1 MRRKTLISRARGSSL
16 MIALFVI
23 VVFGILSVTLS
34 SLRVDSQSEF
44 DFEIWDMRA
53 ESAAEAALEI
63 ATYRM
68 YPLGTHVSSNTSELF
83 SDSGIDSLGGCRKV
97 PERISFSEDFSEE
110 RFPDLARCHAV
121 LKCERRI
128 ASLSDELTG
137 FKKEREIHYLIKV
150 KSVCKAGSY
159 KDDGVFY
166 SASKSVVAELIEGDG
181 IHELD

>member
-83 SDSGIDSLGGCRKV
+83 LDPGVDFGGGCLKV
-97 PERISFSEDFSEE
+97 PEIIRFSEE

-137 FKKEREIHYLIKV
+137 LKKEREIHYLIKV
-150 KSVCKAGSY
+150 KSVCEAGSY

>member
-68 YPLGTHVSSNTSELF
+68 YPLGTHVSSNTSDLF
-83 SDSGIDSLGGCRKV
+83 SDSGIDSLGGCLKV
-97 PERISFSEDFSEE
+97 PGKIRFSEE

-121 LKCERRI
+121 LECERRI
-128 ASLSDELTG
+128 ASLSDEFGGL
-137 FKKEREIHYLIKV
+137 KKEREIHYLIKV
-150 KSVCKAGSY
+150 KSICEAGSY